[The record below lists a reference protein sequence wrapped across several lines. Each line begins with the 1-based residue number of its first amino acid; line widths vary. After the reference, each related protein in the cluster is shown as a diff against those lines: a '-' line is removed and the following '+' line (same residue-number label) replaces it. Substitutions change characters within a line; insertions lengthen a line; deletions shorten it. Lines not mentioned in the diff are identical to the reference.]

1 MTGCL
6 FGNDDFRQDKL
17 EAQDPWIIVPVLGA
31 IGMNNAGR
39 RNLKVKL
46 KHVLNHFVTQTRV
59 EPFFSTAMRHIWR
72 MKISPAIIS

>member
-1 MTGCL
+1 MTTSG
-6 FGNDDFRQDKL
+6 RIL
-17 EAQDPWIIVPVLGA
+17 EAQDPWIIVPVFVA

-46 KHVLNHFVTQTRV
+46 LLKRV

-72 MKISPAIIS
+72 IEN